1 MYYILDKL
9 VYIIIIIIIFIV
21 NNGNI
26 LRGGDPKN
34 ERENV
39 QREL

>member
-9 VYIIIIIIIFIV
+9 VYIIIIIIFIV

-26 LRGGDPKN
+26 LTGGDPKN

-39 QREL
+39 QIEL

>member
-1 MYYILDKL
+1 MYFLLEK
-9 VYIIIIIIIFIV
+9 IIYIIIIIFIV

-26 LRGGDPKN
+26 LTGDNPKC

-39 QREL
+39 QREF